1 MTKTVKQ
8 IAADCGV
15 SEQAIRAWCRRNHI
29 AKDAK
34 HGFVIDETTLS
45 AIYQHYRVDKR
56 KQVSQR
62 AKASFATRETSC
74 ETDFGR
80 SSHPSVPWEVYED
93 MRSQLEAKDRQIADL
108 SKALVSSQESL
119 RAAQILHGVD
129 KKEVLLEAAA
139 EGAAS
144 DGPDGD
150 SPKGD
155 SRKDGNLNLFD
166 RIFGRKER

>member
-8 IAADCGV
+8 IAVDCGV
-15 SEQAIRAWCRRNHI
+15 SEQAIRAWCRRNHV

-34 HGFVIDETTLS
+34 RSFVIDETTLL
-45 AIYQHYRVDKR
+45 AIYQHYHVDKR
-56 KQVSQR
+56 KQFSQY
-62 AKASFATRETSC
+62 AKACFATCETSC
-74 ETDFGR
+74 ETDSGR
-80 SSHPSVPWEVYED
+80 SPHPSVPWEVYED

-129 KKEVLLEAAA
+129 KRGFFVDAAT
-139 EGAAS
+139 EGVAPDAS
-144 DGPDGD
+144 DSD

-155 SRKDGNLNLFD
+155 SRKGRNLNLFD
-166 RIFGRKER
+166 WIFGEKRR

>member
-1 MTKTVKQ
+1 
-8 IAADCGV
+8 
-15 SEQAIRAWCRRNHI
+15 
-29 AKDAK
+29 
-34 HGFVIDETTLS
+34 
-45 AIYQHYRVDKR
+45 
-56 KQVSQR
+56 
-62 AKASFATRETSC
+62 
-74 ETDFGR
+74 
-80 SSHPSVPWEVYED
+80 
-93 MRSQLEAKDRQIADL
+93 MRGQLDAKDRQIADL

-166 RIFGRKER
+166 RIFGRKERRLR

>member
-15 SEQAIRAWCRRNHI
+15 SEQAIRAWCRRNHV

-80 SSHPSVPWEVYED
+80 SSHPSVPWEVYE
-93 MRSQLEAKDRQIADL
+93 
-108 SKALVSSQESL
+108 ALVSSQESL